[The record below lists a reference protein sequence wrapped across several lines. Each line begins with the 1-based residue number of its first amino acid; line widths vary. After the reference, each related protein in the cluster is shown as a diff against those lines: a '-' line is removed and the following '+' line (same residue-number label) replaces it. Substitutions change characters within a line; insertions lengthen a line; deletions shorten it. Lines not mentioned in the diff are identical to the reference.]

1 MTSELILYCLIMFV
15 LTVAGGLL
23 TLIRQWSDDWLH
35 LFLSFGAGI
44 FLGAVFCHLLPEV
57 MRQEHSYKAGLFVL
71 GGYLLIFFVERILL
85 SREWGAHGHGHVV
98 VSLTVL
104 IGLSMHSLMEGFG
117 LAVTM
122 VDPQLA
128 WILLVSILAHKI
140 PAAFSLVSLALLAK
154 QSRKRSFYYLLL
166 FASTAPVGALIL
178 GPLLALDRA
187 GDLWQ
192 MTGLVTG
199 SFLYVAT
206 ADLLPEVFHSRKR
219 RWVNLFLMLVGI
231 TLMSLVGAT
240 SGHHH

>member
-1 MTSELILYCLIMFV
+1 MPNDLLLYCAVMFV
-15 LTVAGGLL
+15 LTMAGGLV
-23 TLIRQWSDDWLH
+23 TLVRQWSDEWLH

-44 FLGAVFCHLLPEV
+44 FLGAVFFHLLPEV
-57 MRQEHSYKAGLFVL
+57 MRQEPTYKAGLFIL

-85 SREWGAHGHGHVV
+85 SHQGEGHGHVV

-104 IGLSMHSLMEGFG
+104 IGLSVHSLMEGFG

-122 VDPQLA
+122 ADTRLA

-154 QSRKRSFYYLLL
+154 QSRKRSFYYLLF
-166 FASTAPVGALIL
+166 FAATAPAGALVL
-178 GPLLALDRA
+178 GPVLGADRLGA
-187 GDLWQ
+187 VWQ
-192 MTGLVTG
+192 TTGLVTG

-206 ADLLPEVFHSRKR
+206 ADLLPEVFHSRRR

-231 TLMSLVGAT
+231 TLMSLVGAQ
-240 SGHHH
+240 GEHH

>member
-1 MTSELILYCLIMFV
+1 MPSDLILYCLIMF
-15 LTVAGGLL
+15 LATVAGGLI
-23 TLIRQWSDDWLH
+23 TLIRQWSDEWLH

-44 FLGAVFCHLLPEV
+44 FLGAVFFHLLPEV
-57 MRQEHSYKAGLFVL
+57 MRLEHSYRAGMFIL

-85 SREWGAHGHGHVV
+85 SREGGAHSHGHVV

-104 IGLSMHSLMEGFG
+104 IGLSVHSLVEGFG

-154 QSRKRSFYYLLL
+154 QSRQRSFYYLLL
-166 FASTAPVGALIL
+166 FAATAPAGALVL
-178 GPLLALDRA
+178 GPLLGLDRA
-187 GDLWQ
+187 GDMWQ
-192 MTGLVTG
+192 TTGLVTG

-206 ADLLPEVFHSRKR
+206 ADLLPEVFHSHRR

-231 TLMSLVGAT
+231 TLMSLVGT
-240 SGHHH
+240 ESGHH

>member
-1 MTSELILYCLIMFV
+1 MSSELLFYCTIMFV
-15 LTVAGGLL
+15 LTLAGGLV
-23 TLIRQWSDDWLH
+23 TLIRQWSDEWLH

-44 FLGAVFCHLLPEV
+44 FLGAVFFHLLPEV
-57 MRQEHSYKAGLFVL
+57 MKLEHSYRAGLFIL
-71 GGYLLIFFVERILL
+71 GGYLLIFFIERILL
-85 SREWGAHGHGHVV
+85 SREGGGHGHGHVV

-104 IGLSMHSLMEGFG
+104 IGLSVHSLMEGFG

-154 QSRKRSFYYLLL
+154 QSRLRSFYYLLL
-166 FASTAPVGALIL
+166 FSVTAPAGALVL
-178 GPLLALDRA
+178 GPLLGLDHA
-187 GDLWQ
+187 GAMWQ
-192 MTGLVTG
+192 TTGLVTG

-206 ADLLPEVFHSRKR
+206 ADLLPEVFHSPKR

-231 TLMSLVGAT
+231 TLMSLVGAQ
-240 SGHHH
+240 SDHH